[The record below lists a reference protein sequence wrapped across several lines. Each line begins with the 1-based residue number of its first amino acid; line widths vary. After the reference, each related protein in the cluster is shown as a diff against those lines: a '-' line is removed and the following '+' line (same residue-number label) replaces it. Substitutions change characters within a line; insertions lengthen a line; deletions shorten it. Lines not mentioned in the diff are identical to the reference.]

1 MTLRTLFSRT
11 LFSRAVFSRAV
22 FSRAIFFRV
31 WFFRTLFSKTLF
43 LRVGAASLLLGQAT
57 LIQTL
62 LVNTA
67 SAQEFGIIMDYTDIP
82 SLSRNGASSPV
93 EVGTELMIGDALNLS
108 ADGQVVFVEYKT
120 CEETTLFGAGRATI
134 ISDKNIHTARGQKR
148 QLRQLPV
155 CYEPEL
161 FADSGLSRLG
171 GMIMMTRPN
180 ASKKAPTWPTAIG
193 KAPAWPTAIEK
204 APTWLTAIE
213 IERMRR
219 AAERARISNSELV
232 SLIVYELQ
240 NNNRGM
246 AKSYHAQFMA
256 KNPNAVLPP
265 QLLKQLR

>member
-1 MTLRTLFSRT
+1 MTLRTLFSR
-11 LFSRAVFSRAV
+11 
-22 FSRAIFFRV
+22 AIFFRA

-43 LRVGAASLLLGQAT
+43 LRVGAAILLLGQAA

-62 LVNTA
+62 LVKTV

-93 EVGTELMIGDALNLS
+93 EVGTELMVGDALNLS

-134 ISDKNIHTARGQKR
+134 ISDRNIHTARGQKR
-148 QLRQLPV
+148 QRRQLPV

-180 ASKKAPTWPTAIG
+180 AGKKAG
-193 KAPAWPTAIEK
+193 
-204 APTWLTAIE
+204 TWLTAIE
-213 IERMRR
+213 IEQMRR

-240 NNNRGM
+240 NNNKGM
-246 AKSYHAQFMA
+246 AKNYHAQFMA
-256 KNPNAVLPP
+256 KNPNAALPAH
-265 QLLKQLR
+265 LLKQLR

>member
-1 MTLRTLFSRT
+1 MTL
-11 LFSRAVFSRAV
+11 
-22 FSRAIFFRV
+22 
-31 WFFRTLFSKTLF
+31 RTLFSKTLF
-43 LRVGAASLLLGQAT
+43 LRVGAASLLLGQAA
-57 LIQTL
+57 LVQTL
-62 LVNTA
+62 LVKTV

-93 EVGTELMIGDALNLS
+93 EVGTELMVGDALNLS

-134 ISDKNIHTARGQKR
+134 ISNKNIHTARGQKR
-148 QLRQLPV
+148 QRRQLPV

-180 ASKKAPTWPTAIG
+180 AGKKAG
-193 KAPAWPTAIEK
+193 
-204 APTWLTAIE
+204 TWLTAIE

-246 AKSYHAQFMA
+246 AKKYHAQFMA
-256 KNPNAVLPP
+256 KNPNAALPAH
-265 QLLKQLR
+265 LLKQLR

>member
-11 LFSRAVFSRAV
+11 LFSRAI
-22 FSRAIFFRV
+22 FSRAIFFGV

-43 LRVGAASLLLGQAT
+43 LRAGAASLLLGQAT

-62 LVNTA
+62 LVKTA
-67 SAQEFGIIMDYTDIP
+67 SAQEFGIVMDYTDIP

-134 ISDKNIHTARGQKR
+134 ISDKNIHTAQGQKR
-148 QLRQLPV
+148 QMRRLPV

-193 KAPAWPTAIEK
+193 K

-256 KNPNAVLPP
+256 KNPSAVLPP

>member
-1 MTLRTLFSRT
+1 MTLRTLFFRT
-11 LFSRAVFSRAV
+11 L
-22 FSRAIFFRV
+22 FSRAIFFRTVFFRAIFFGAIFFRV
-31 WFFRTLFSKTLF
+31 WLFRTLFCKTLF

-62 LVNTA
+62 LVKTA
-67 SAQEFGIIMDYTDIP
+67 SAQEFGIVMDYTDIP

-180 ASKKAPTWPTAIG
+180 ASKKTPT
-193 KAPAWPTAIEK
+193 WPTAIEK

-246 AKSYHAQFMA
+246 AKNYHAQFMA

>member
-11 LFSRAVFSRAV
+11 LFF
-22 FSRAIFFRV
+22 RAIFSRV
-31 WFFRTLFSKTLF
+31 WLFRTLFCKTLF

-62 LVNTA
+62 LVKTA
-67 SAQEFGIIMDYTDIP
+67 SAQEFGIVMDYKDIP

-93 EVGTELMIGDALNLS
+93 DVGTELMIGDALNLS

-180 ASKKAPTWPTAIG
+180 ASKKAPTWPTAI
-193 KAPAWPTAIEK
+193 EK

-232 SLIVYELQ
+232 SLVVYELQ

-246 AKSYHAQFMA
+246 AKSYHTQFMA